1 MTQRTPRKKF
11 FITTAIDYANS
22 KPHLGTAYEKIGA
35 DVIARYHRLRGEDV
49 FFLMGNDEHSLNVEK
64 KARDLGKDPKAYCD
78 EMAGIFQDTWR
89 RLDVSY
95 DRFIRTTDEDHK
107 AAVRKFLQTIHDSD
121 RQDIY
126 RGHYEGWYCV
136 SCEAFYQEKDL
147 VGGNCPTHGTKPEW
161 IREENWFFRLSAYQK
176 RLEAHILEHPEFIE
190 PESRRNE
197 ILNVVRG
204 GLQDVSIS
212 RGGTKWGIPLSF
224 DEGSVAYVWVDA
236 LINYVTGAGYGTD
249 DARFARIWPA
259 DVHVIGKDI
268 TRFHGVI
275 WPALLWA
282 AGLEPP
288 RKVHAHG
295 FVNLAGAKMSKTL
308 GTVLDPIEVAER
320 IGVDALRYFLM
331 REIPFDRDGDFT
343 WERLQDVC
351 NADLANGI
359 GNLLARTTAMI
370 ERYLDGKLERASQ
383 FMDDYRDKGKRSG
396 DGFPTGIGN
405 FNDLQIHLNKYD
417 AEMNKLDPRSALLVP
432 SAMIRNLDEYISQ
445 EKPFAI
451 AKQMVEDPRFRLN
464 LERILCFCAE
474 SIGVIA
480 ILLCPFM
487 PHTAQRIWEDIGA
500 EGSVAD
506 IRIKDQSQQGSSME
520 GDGRAWGT
528 ILRDGARV
536 RKGPALFPRL
546 ELIPPA
552 DAKP

>member
-1 MTQRTPRKKF
+1 MAVTQGTPRKKF

-64 KARDLGKDPKAYCD
+64 KARELRKDPKAYCD

-89 RLDVSY
+89 RLDISF

-107 AAVRKFLQTIHDSD
+107 AAVRKFLQTIHDNG
-121 RQDIY
+121 RGDIY
-126 RGHYEGWYCV
+126 KGHYEGWYCV

-147 VGGNCPTHGTKPEW
+147 ASGNCPIHGTKPEW
-161 IREENWFFRLSAYQK
+161 IREENWFFRLSAYQE
-176 RLEAHILEHPEFIE
+176 RLARHIHDHPEFIE

-212 RGGTKWGIPLSF
+212 RAGTEWGIPLSF

-249 DARFARIWPA
+249 DARFARTWPA

-268 TRFHGVI
+268 TRFHCVI

-282 AGLEPP
+282 ADLPLPE
-288 RKVHAHG
+288 KVHAHG

-308 GTVLDPIEVAER
+308 GTVLDPIEVAEK

-343 WERLQDVC
+343 WERVQDVC

-370 ERYLDGKLERASQ
+370 ERYQDGEVRCPWKNRNEVFQWFSRMKVATRLDNIYVISENYGPVCQSYVASMEGANLSRALEEVWS
-383 FMDDYRDKGKRSG
+383 FFILG
-396 DGFPTGIGN
+396 
-405 FNDLQIHLNKYD
+405 LNGLITD
-417 AEMNKLDPRSALLVP
+417 AR
-432 SAMIRNLDEYISQ
+432 
-445 EKPFAI
+445 PFAL
-451 AKQMVEDPRFRLN
+451 ARDPAN
-464 LERILCFCAE
+464 AEAVAGILYTCAV
-474 SIGVIA
+474 GLAMLA
-480 ILLCPFM
+480 ILISPIM
-487 PHTAQRIWEDIGA
+487 PGTAQRMWKSLGLKGEVYKKHIPEDITWDLIP
-500 EGSVAD
+500 EGT
-506 IRIKDQSQQGSSME
+506 RIQK
-520 GDGRAWGT
+520 A
-528 ILRDGARV
+528 
-536 RKGPALFPRL
+536 PPLFPRL

>member
-1 MTQRTPRKKF
+1 MTQRKSGKKF

-35 DVIARYHRLRGEDV
+35 DVIARYHRLRGDDV

-64 KARDLGKDPKAYCD
+64 KARELGKDPKAYCD
-78 EMAGIFQDTWR
+78 EMAAIFQDTWR

-107 AAVRKFLQTIHDSD
+107 AAVRKFLQRIHDNG
-121 RQDIY
+121 REDIY
-126 RGHYEGWYCV
+126 KGHYEGWYCV

-147 VGGNCPTHGTKPEW
+147 AGGNCPTHGTKPEW
-161 IREENWFFRLSAYQK
+161 IREENWFFRLSAYQE
-176 RLEAHILEHPEFIE
+176 RLERHILDHPEFIE

-212 RGGTKWGIPLSF
+212 RAGTTWGIPLSF

-249 DARFARIWPA
+249 DGRFGKLWPA

-268 TRFHGVI
+268 TRFHCII

-282 AGLEPP
+282 AGLELP

-308 GTVLDPIEVAER
+308 GTVLDPIEVAEK

-343 WERLQDVC
+343 WERVQDVC

-359 GNLLARTTAMI
+359 GNLLARTTAMVEKYQNGI
-370 ERYLDGKLERASQ
+370 LDCRPKSTRRFVEDLNLDQATLGFYEGSLDHQEVYSDGMQISAAVGFTWSIVRRLNASV
-383 FMDDYRDKGKRSG
+383 RRLN
-396 DGFPTGIGN
+396 N
-405 FNDLQIHLNKYD
+405 FI
-417 AEMNKLDPRSALLVP
+417 AEM
-432 SAMIRNLDEYISQ
+432 
-445 EKPFAI
+445 KPFEM
-451 AKQMVEDPRFRLN
+451 AKHPEKRNELADVLFVCAEGL
-464 LERILCFCAE
+464 RIL
-474 SIGVIA
+474 SVLIWPV
-480 ILLCPFM
+480 M
-487 PHTAQRIWEDIGA
+487 PTAAQRMWEQLGLPNQVQDQRIPDAFAWGLFP
-500 EGSVAD
+500 EGS
-506 IRIKDQSQQGSSME
+506 
-520 GDGRAWGT
+520 
-528 ILRDGARV
+528 RV

-546 ELIPPA
+546 ELISPA

>member
-1 MTQRTPRKKF
+1 MSQEAPRKKF

-64 KARDLGKDPKAYCD
+64 KARELGKDPKAYCD

-107 AAVRKFLQTIHDSD
+107 ATVRKFLQKIHDNGRD
-121 RQDIY
+121 DIY
-126 RGHYEGWYCV
+126 KGHYEGWYCV

-147 VGGNCPTHGTKPEW
+147 TAGNCPTHGTKPEW
-161 IREENWFFRLSAYQK
+161 IREENWFFRLSTYQE
-176 RLEAHILEHPEFIE
+176 RLERHILDHPEFIE

-212 RGGTKWGIPLSF
+212 RAGTKWGIPLSF
-224 DEGSVAYVWVDA
+224 DEHSVAYVWVDA
-236 LINYVTGAGYGTD
+236 LINYITGAGYGAD
-249 DARFARIWPA
+249 DARFQKLWPA

-268 TRFHGVI
+268 TRFHCVI

-288 RKVHAHG
+288 SKVHAHG
-295 FVNLAGAKMSKTL
+295 LVNLAGAKMSKTL
-308 GTVLDPIEVAER
+308 GTVLDPIEVAEK
-320 IGVDALRYFLM
+320 IGTDALRYFLM

-343 WERLQDVC
+343 WERVQDVC

-370 ERYLDGKLERASQ
+370 ERYQDGIVQRPA
-383 FMDDYRDKGKRSG
+383 RSESFVDALWLLFYDEAMKCMVPG
-396 DGFPTGIGN
+396 AIWHA
-405 FNDLQIHLNKYD
+405 LRIVKYLNNYI
-417 AEMNKLDPRSALLVP
+417 AE
-432 SAMIRNLDEYISQ
+432 
-445 EKPFAI
+445 EKPFELSKNSNRKGELATI
-451 AKQMVEDPRFRLN
+451 LYTCAEGI
-464 LERILCFCAE
+464 RIL
-474 SIGVIA
+474 A
-480 ILLCPFM
+480 ILVQPVM
-487 PHTAQRIWEDIGA
+487 PRVAQVIWQQLGLPGEVANQRISDLRKDGEDY
-500 EGSVAD
+500 SVQPDDA
-506 IRIKDQSQQGSSME
+506 RC
-520 GDGRAWGT
+520 WG
-528 ILRDGARV
+528 LFPENVRV
-536 RKGPALFPRL
+536 KKGPPLFPRL
-546 ELIPPA
+546 ELIPPT

>member
-1 MTQRTPRKKF
+1 MTHPKPGNKF

-64 KARDLGKDPKAYCD
+64 KARELEKDPKAYCD
-78 EMAGIFQDTWR
+78 EMAAIFQDTWR
-89 RLDVSY
+89 RLDVTP
-95 DRFIRTTDEDHK
+95 DRFIRTTDEDHR
-107 AAVRKFLQTIHDSD
+107 AAVRAFLQVIKENG

-126 RGHYEGWYCV
+126 PGHYEGWYCV

-147 VGGNCPTHGTKPEW
+147 AAGKCPVHGTKPDW
-161 IREENWFFRLSAYQK
+161 IREENWFFRLSAYQE
-176 RLEAHILEHPEFIE
+176 RLERHILDHPEFIE

-212 RGGTKWGIPLSF
+212 RAGTKWGIPLSF
-224 DEGSVAYVWVDA
+224 DEHSVAYVWVDA
-236 LINYVTGAGYGTD
+236 LINYVTGAGYGMD
-249 DARFARIWPA
+249 DARFRTLWPA

-268 TRFHGVI
+268 TRFHCVI

-282 AGLEPP
+282 AGLDPP

-343 WERLQDVC
+343 WERVQDVC

-370 ERYLDGKLERASQ
+370 ERYQNGEVLLKPAGQLSSGFMATTQFDQQLDSYQHSMGGIQPGWALKNVLTIVWSLNSFIAEKKPFTLAKDPEKKEEVAEILYVCAETLRLLAVLVHPVMPDASQ
-383 FMDDYRDKGKRSG
+383 RMWEQLGLASSVSTQKIPDALQWGL
-396 DGFPTGIGN
+396 FP
-405 FNDLQIHLNKYD
+405 
-417 AEMNKLDPRSALLVP
+417 
-432 SAMIRNLDEYISQ
+432 
-445 EKPFAI
+445 
-451 AKQMVEDPRFRLN
+451 
-464 LERILCFCAE
+464 
-474 SIGVIA
+474 
-480 ILLCPFM
+480 
-487 PHTAQRIWEDIGA
+487 
-500 EGSVAD
+500 EG
-506 IRIKDQSQQGSSME
+506 
-520 GDGRAWGT
+520 T
-528 ILRDGARV
+528 RV
-536 RKGPALFPRL
+536 RKGAPLFPRL